1 MRVIRLACNVRSV
14 VRVTFERL
22 VCATARKI
30 DVNHSL
36 NDIAVALTEAAKA
49 IHSPRTLDET
59 LDAIVNA
66 AKDAVPGMNHVGIS
80 ITHRD
85 GKIETLAG
93 TDQLVWDLDSVQ
105 YGLNEG
111 PCVSSVREDPV
122 VVVEHAR
129 HDQRWPNYMPRAVE
143 AGLRAQ
149 LALRLYTD
157 RDTLGGLNLYST
169 ESETISTDAVQ
180 MAELFA
186 THAAI
191 ALDRT
196 QYDHQLNEALASR
209 KAIGQA
215 IGLIMHRY
223 QIDEDRAFHF
233 LIRASQTSNLKLR
246 AVAEEVVETANNEFK
261 PKGL

>member
-1 MRVIRLACNVRSV
+1 MDRTPTDVAHALA
-14 VRVTFERL
+14 
-22 VCATARKI
+22 
-30 DVNHSL
+30 
-36 NDIAVALTEAAKA
+36 EAAKA
-49 IHSPRTLDET
+49 INSPRTLDET
-59 LDAIVNA
+59 LNAIVA
-66 AKDAVPGMNHVGIS
+66 AAQDAVPGMNHVGIS
-80 ITHRD
+80 LSHRD

-93 TDQLVWDLDSVQ
+93 TDKLVWDLDSVQ

-111 PCVSSVREDPV
+111 PCVSSVKEDPV

-129 HDQRWPNYMPRAVE
+129 QDQRWPNYMPRAVE

-157 RDTLGGLNLYST
+157 KETLGGINLYST
-169 ESETISTDAVQ
+169 EEETISSDTVQ

-191 ALDRT
+191 ALDRAR
-196 QYDHQLNEALASR
+196 YEHQLNDALASR

-215 IGLIMHRY
+215 IGLIMQRY

-233 LIRASQTSNLKLR
+233 LVRASSTSNVKLR
-246 AVAEEVVETANNEFK
+246 VIAEEVISTANREF
-261 PKGL
+261 GQTH